1 MEGDRIR
8 AVTDFTRDIAV
19 DASAGTGKTATL
31 IARVTNLFLAKREL
45 LPDQVL
51 MLTFTEKAAAEMKAR
66 VVEGWELLLSA
77 CRASGTVDDAAAAM
91 AAWNTLVRVPEG
103 AYPSL
108 DDLRVRAEQMADG
121 VGRLSVTTFHS
132 FCRRIL
138 LSFPAEA
145 GVDPRF
151 EVLPEGESSD
161 AWDAAFRAF
170 LRAEFGREETDP
182 LWDVVLSRSGGQEA
196 VWSVI
201 RRLCLSQRDLLARES
216 LDFGEPADFLSYLAR
231 EYAGPADWFRAFVG
245 GIADEGHEMTA
256 VFRAALA
263 VLSRTWE
270 AVGRGDLAAAC
281 AVAQEGAAAFAFR
294 ADKTRSRKSFPQ
306 PAGATLAETRSALQ
320 TFFRELSEA
329 PQGDAA
335 ARFLVGR
342 ARAALSFYAGAK
354 GSGLDFMDLLL
365 RAGDLLREKPEVA
378 AALSERFR
386 YVFVDEFQD
395 TDPLQAAMLGAIS
408 PKPGP
413 GKAGAGPRA
422 AGGRGTCPSMDGGRL
437 FLVGDPK
444 QSIYGFRRADIQVYN
459 LFRSV
464 LLSEGGEGI
473 TLVRNF
479 RSRPD
484 LIAAVNGLFEYALP
498 GGEDFSPSYAPVVSH
513 RRDPGIGEAATLYTL
528 GEEVAEAEF
537 ISALVQRIVGNVA
550 VGGKGGAPERP
561 TSTEGQVPREATMAE
576 CREGQDDRERREPGR
591 RERPA
596 SYRDIAVLYRSD
608 TGGEIVAGYRRALA
622 RAGIPHVVSSHR
634 GFYARQEVQDL
645 RMVLAAI
652 DAPADPS
659 ALYAALKTIFF
670 GLRDGDILPLFEPGA
685 PPGRHLPAGVPPRA
699 ADALALLRRLSARR
713 GRASLSDLLAE
724 LHRETGVEFTAAR
737 LPEGDRIVQNLAKA
751 AGLARAFEWAAGGSV
766 KAFLADLRRKTEE
779 DRRENEFPSFDEG
792 EDAVQVSTIHS
803 SKGLEF
809 PVVIL
814 ANLSRG
820 GAKAV
825 EGLRMDRVRDRSAV
839 IFPGFRT
846 YSAFRQVSCAG
857 GSVTFE
863 EWERRKQAAEE
874 VRLLY
879 VAATRARDRL
889 YFVQGARGQGSELS
903 DALARGLSRAGD
915 GGESSCIVTG
925 LPGRRRLFGTGRP
938 GGEAPGGILHVP
950 VAAPL
955 DIAAPVHPR
964 AAPDP
969 APTGECAL
977 PPPEPPPAPPEPVSL
992 KEFHDR
998 ERGKRFGDKVHLAF
1012 EAAPPVVSP
1021 WAPSG
1026 PLPQAVS
1033 WDEGEEARWREIA
1046 RRVAGSAFHAALC
1059 RATLVG
1065 TEVPLLSCRGGR
1077 AEEERADLVVRA
1089 PRSGGAGGDE
1099 NGEEYWVVDYKTGR
1113 RGGGEEEKYARQ
1125 VRGYLEILS
1134 AAWGAPARGFLWYVE
1149 TGEAVEVR

>member
-1 MEGDRIR
+1 MESDRIR

-45 LPDQVL
+45 LPDRVL

-66 VVEGWELLLSA
+66 VVEGWELLVSA
-77 CRASGTVDDAAAAM
+77 CRASGSVEDAAAAM

-108 DDLRVRAEQMADG
+108 DDLRVRAEEMADG

-151 EVLPEGESSD
+151 AVLPEGESSD

-170 LRAEFGREETDP
+170 LRAEFGREEIDP
-182 LWDVVLSRSGGQEA
+182 LWEVVLSRSGGQET

-216 LDFGEPADFLSYLAR
+216 LDFGEPSDFLSYLGR
-231 EYAGPADWFRAFVG
+231 EYTGSADWFRAFVG
-245 GIADEGHEMTA
+245 GIADDGHEMTP

-263 VLSRTWE
+263 VLSRAWE
-270 AVGRGDLAAAC
+270 AVCRGDLDAAC
-281 AVAQEGAAAFAFR
+281 GMAEEGSAAFAFR
-294 ADKTRSRKSFPQ
+294 ADKSRSRKSFPQ
-306 PAGATLAETRSALQ
+306 PAGSTLAATRDALRSL
-320 TFFRELSEA
+320 FRELSEV
-329 PQGDAA
+329 PRGDAA
-335 ARFLVGR
+335 ARFLVER

-395 TDPLQAAMLGAIS
+395 TDPLQAAMLAAIS
-408 PKPGP
+408 SKSAPRG
-413 GKAGAGPRA
+413 AGAGPPISA
-422 AGGRGTCPSMDGGRL
+422 GRL

-459 LFRSV
+459 LFRSG

-484 LIAAVNGLFEYALP
+484 LIAAVNGLFENVLS

-513 RRDPGIGEAATLYTL
+513 RRDPGIGEAATLYAL
-528 GEEVAEAEF
+528 GEDVSEAEF
-537 ISALVQRIVGNVA
+537 LSALVQRIVGKVA
-550 VGGKGGAPERP
+550 VGGKGGAP
-561 TSTEGQVPREATMAE
+561 
-576 CREGQDDRERREPGR
+576 
-591 RERPA
+591 ERPA

-608 TGGEIVAGYRRALA
+608 TGGEIVAGYRQAFA
-622 RAGIPHVVSSHR
+622 RAGIPHVVSSPR

-652 DAPADPS
+652 DAPADLS

-670 GLRDGDILPLFEPGA
+670 GLRDAEILPLYERGGGAAPTYPARVAPGH
-685 PPGRHLPAGVPPRA
+685 PLPTGIPPRA

-724 LHRETGVEFTAAR
+724 LYRETGVEFTAAR
-737 LPEGDRIVQNLAKA
+737 LPEGDRIAQNLAKA

-792 EDAVQVSTIHS
+792 EDAVQVSTIHA

-820 GAKAV
+820 GRKGV
-825 EGLRMDRVRDRSAV
+825 EGLRMDRVRELSAV

-846 YSAFRQVSCAG
+846 YSAFRQVPSPG
-857 GSVTFE
+857 GRVTFE
-863 EWERRKQAAEE
+863 EWERRKQSAEE

-889 YFVQGARGQGSELS
+889 YFVHGARGQGSELS
-903 DALARGLSRAGD
+903 DALARELSRAGD
-915 GGESSCIVTG
+915 DGESSCAVTG
-925 LPGRRRLFGTGRP
+925 LPGRRRLFRTEGP
-938 GGEAPGGILHVP
+938 GGEVPGRILHVP
-950 VAAPL
+950 VDAPL
-955 DIAAPVHPR
+955 AVADVHGWTSAAMSTDGRVPRAQDAQERPGAGCAGAAGRRMRRSGPPMAERPRAPLRPVHPAGR
-964 AAPDP
+964 GRCPSSAVRP
-969 APTGECAL
+969 AP
-977 PPPEPPPAPPEPVSL
+977 
-992 KEFHDR
+992 
-998 ERGKRFGDKVHLAF
+998 
-1012 EAAPPVVSP
+1012 VSP
-1021 WAPSG
+1021 WIECISS
-1026 PLPQAVS
+1026 LP
-1033 WDEGEEARWREIA
+1033 G
-1046 RRVAGSAFHAALC
+1046 
-1059 RATLVG
+1059 
-1065 TEVPLLSCRGGR
+1065 
-1077 AEEERADLVVRA
+1077 
-1089 PRSGGAGGDE
+1089 
-1099 NGEEYWVVDYKTGR
+1099 
-1113 RGGGEEEKYARQ
+1113 
-1125 VRGYLEILS
+1125 
-1134 AAWGAPARGFLWYVE
+1134 
-1149 TGEAVEVR
+1149 